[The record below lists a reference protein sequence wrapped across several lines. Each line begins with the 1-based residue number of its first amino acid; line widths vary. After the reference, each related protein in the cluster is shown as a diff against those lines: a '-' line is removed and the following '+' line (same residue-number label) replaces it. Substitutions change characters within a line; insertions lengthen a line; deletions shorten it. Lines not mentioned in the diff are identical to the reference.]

1 MLKEEIFGPLLPI
14 LKFKEFSEIQSII
27 SNVEKPLTLYV
38 FSKRRKFIDLVI
50 NNIQSGSLMV
60 NDTLMHFA
68 NAYLPFGGIGN
79 SGLGGYHGKFS
90 YEEFSQKRSVT
101 RRDDHY
107 LLDISLRYPPYTD
120 FGAKFF
126 KLVTSIP
133 ALPAISQSAFKLTSG
148 IAIGT
153 IFLTVVLKYIY

>member
-1 MLKEEIFGPLLPI
+1 LLKEEIFGPLLPI

-79 SGLGGYHGKFS
+79 SGLGG
-90 YEEFSQKRSVT
+90 
-101 RRDDHY
+101 
-107 LLDISLRYPPYTD
+107 
-120 FGAKFF
+120 
-126 KLVTSIP
+126 
-133 ALPAISQSAFKLTSG
+133 
-148 IAIGT
+148 
-153 IFLTVVLKYIY
+153 